1 MNSPSTQF
9 PHSVIPRPEHSI
21 SRASISPNAL
31 KVLYRLKEAGYQAF
45 LVGGAVRDLLLGL
58 RPKDFDV
65 ATDALPE
72 DVRRLFRNCRLIGR
86 RFRLAHVHF
95 GSEIIEV
102 ATFRAAAAPERE
114 DLPEDAADGAPEEAP
129 EGALEGGEE
138 SGDYI
143 EPVRVEP
150 ARIEPVQAAD
160 SEHRAFDIT
169 GRILRDNMYGSI
181 EEDVWRRD
189 FAANGLYY
197 NIADLSIWDFVDG
210 VSDVKARRLKLI
222 GDPETRYR
230 EDPVR
235 MLRAVRFAAKLGF
248 TIDPETEAPIRR
260 LGYLLDGVPPARL
273 FDEVLKLF
281 LSGYGARSFEL
292 LQKYG
297 LFEHLFPLSAAAF
310 ELPPYAYAREM
321 LERGLANTD
330 ARVVA
335 DKPVTPTFL
344 FAILLWSAV
353 LRELN
358 ERAAGPAP
366 DLALLM
372 QACDARAEGAASPG
386 LDSAPL
392 RGADARAAD
401 AATALHP
408 PQRRQGAAA
417 CCSIRVFAR
426 PTISCCCGR
435 RSASPIR
442 SSRSGGRGFKCCRR
456 KRGSRSSRPD
466 PRSRRCRR
474 MAGPRPRAGG
484 ADGVVEAELRAAE
497 RGTAPSEPDRGAVL
511 RAFWRPAYVA
521 IGSNLDQPRE
531 RVAEAMAHLA
541 VLPDTRLEARSST
554 YRARPMGPQDQ
565 PDFVNAA
572 AGLLTRKS
580 PHEMLDALLDIE
592 RAHGADTRPAM
603 GAAGDRSGSRV
614 DGRDPRR

>member
-1 MNSPSTQF
+1 
-9 PHSVIPRPEHSI
+9 
-21 SRASISPNAL
+21 L
-31 KVLYRLKEAGYQAF
+31 KVLYRLKEAGYQAY

-114 DLPEDAADGAPEEAP
+114 DIPEDAADGASD
-129 EGALEGGEE
+129 GGTEGGDEP
-138 SGDYI
+138 GADTG
-143 EPVRVEP
+143 PVRAEFT
-150 ARIEPVQAAD
+150 QAGD
-160 SEHRAFDIT
+160 SEHRAFDTT
-169 GRILRDNMYGSI
+169 GRILRDNIYGSI

-248 TIDPETEAPIRR
+248 TIEAETEAPIRR

-281 LSGYGARSFEL
+281 LSGFGARSFEL
-292 LQKYG
+292 LQQYG

-310 ELPPYAYAREM
+310 ELPPYAYALDM
-321 LERGLANTD
+321 LERGLKNTD

-372 QACDARAEGAASPG
+372 QACDAVLKAQQTRVSIPRRFAVPMRELLMLQPRFNRRSGVKALSLLQHP
-386 LDSAPL
+386 
-392 RGADARAAD
+392 RFRAAYD
-401 AATALHP
+401 FLLL
-408 PQRRQGAAA
+408 R
-417 CCSIRVFAR
+417 
-426 PTISCCCGR
+426 
-435 RSASPIR
+435 
-442 SSRSGGRGFKCCRR
+442 
-456 KRGSRSSRPD
+456 
-466 PRSRRCRR
+466 
-474 MAGPRPRAGG
+474 
-484 ADGVVEAELRAAE
+484 VEAGVADVELAE
-497 RGTAPSEPDRGAVL
+497 WWTRIQVL
-511 RAFWRPAYVA
+511 P
-521 IGSNLDQPRE
+521 QEE
-531 RVAEAMAHLA
+531 RVAL
-541 VLPDTRLEARSST
+541 VQ
-554 YRARPMGPQDQ
+554 ARPQEPPQ
-565 PDFVNAA
+565 AA
-572 AGLLTRKS
+572 DGGLPPEGR
-580 PHEMLDALLDIE
+580 
-592 RAHGADTRPAM
+592 RRRRRRRGGAS
-603 GAAGDRSGSRV
+603 RS
-614 DGRDPRR
+614 

>member
-1 MNSPSTQF
+1 LNSPSTQF

-114 DLPEDAADGAPEEAP
+114 DLPDDAADGAPEEAAEGAP
-129 EGALEGGEE
+129 EGDDE

-150 ARIEPVQAAD
+150 VRTEPVHGAD
-160 SEHRAFDIT
+160 SEHRAFDVT

-248 TIDPETEAPIRR
+248 TIDADTEAPIRK

-321 LERGLANTD
+321 LERGLKNTD

-372 QACDARAEGAASPG
+372 QACDAVLKAQQSRISIPRRFAVPMRELLMLQPRFTRRSGVKALNLLQHPRFRAAYDFLLLRAEVGV
-386 LDSAPL
+386 
-392 RGADARAAD
+392 ADTELAEWWTRIQV
-401 AATALHP
+401 L
-408 PQRRQGAAA
+408 PQ
-417 CCSIRVFAR
+417 
-426 PTISCCCGR
+426 
-435 RSASPIR
+435 
-442 SSRSGGRGFKCCRR
+442 
-456 KRGSRSSRPD
+456 
-466 PRSRRCRR
+466 
-474 MAGPRPRAGG
+474 
-484 ADGVVEAELRAAE
+484 E
-497 RGTAPSEPDRGAVL
+497 
-511 RAFWRPAYVA
+511 
-521 IGSNLDQPRE
+521 E
-531 RVAEAMAHLA
+531 RVAL
-541 VLPDTRLEARSST
+541 VQ
-554 YRARPMGPQDQ
+554 ARPQEPPLPSD
-565 PDFVNAA
+565 
-572 AGLLTRKS
+572 
-580 PHEMLDALLDIE
+580 
-592 RAHGADTRPAM
+592 
-603 GAAGDRSGSRV
+603 GAAPPPGRRRRRRRRGGASR
-614 DGRDPRR
+614 G

>member
-1 MNSPSTQF
+1 LILGRLNPSGLVVYGPIFWTQAEPPFLNSPSTQF
-9 PHSVIPRPEHSI
+9 PHTVIPRPEHSI

-114 DLPEDAADGAPEEAP
+114 DLPDEAVEGASEGASEDGTEDASAEA
-129 EGALEGGEE
+129 
-138 SGDYI
+138 
-143 EPVRVEP
+143 EPVD
-150 ARIEPVQAAD
+150 ADIEFVQPAD
-160 SEHRAFDIT
+160 SEHRAFDTT

-248 TIDPETEAPIRR
+248 SIEADTEAPIRR

-281 LSGYGARSFEL
+281 LSGYGAKAFEL

-344 FAILLWSAV
+344 FAIVLWSAV

-372 QACDARAEGAASPG
+372 QACDAVLKAQQSRVAIPRRFAVPMRELLMLQPRFNRRSGVKALSILQHP
-386 LDSAPL
+386 
-392 RGADARAAD
+392 RFRAAYD
-401 AATALHP
+401 FLL
-408 PQRRQGAAA
+408 
-417 CCSIRVFAR
+417 
-426 PTISCCCGR
+426 
-435 RSASPIR
+435 
-442 SSRSGGRGFKCCRR
+442 
-456 KRGSRSSRPD
+456 
-466 PRSRRCRR
+466 
-474 MAGPRPRAGG
+474 
-484 ADGVVEAELRAAE
+484 LRAQVGVADTELAE
-497 RGTAPSEPDRGAVL
+497 WWTKIQVL
-511 RAFWRPAYVA
+511 P
-521 IGSNLDQPRE
+521 QEE
-531 RVAEAMAHLA
+531 RVALVQARPQEPSSSADGGVPAA
-541 VLPDTRLEARSST
+541 GRRRRRRRRGGAARS
-554 YRARPMGPQDQ
+554 
-565 PDFVNAA
+565 
-572 AGLLTRKS
+572 
-580 PHEMLDALLDIE
+580 
-592 RAHGADTRPAM
+592 
-603 GAAGDRSGSRV
+603 
-614 DGRDPRR
+614 